1 MSTRVVKRGRD
12 GAGRLRGRA
21 GQILKADGLMTD
33 AGGFLLGIQV
43 ADCVP
48 VLVAD
53 TRRQVV
59 AAFHAGWRG
68 TAAGIVEQGIAQM
81 RVEFGS
87 DPNDLVGAVGPSIR
101 ACCYRVGDEV
111 RQAFACSVPV
121 RGRAVFHARRGGV
134 PGPCG
139 GKPEADAG
147 RGARSGCGDGAGR
160 VYGMC
165 DEDGER
171 KYFSHRME
179 HGSTGRMMAAIQGSF
194 VLR

>member
-1 MSTRVVKRGRD
+1 
-12 GAGRLRGRA
+12 
-21 GQILKADGLMTD
+21 MTD

-81 RVEFGS
+81 RAEFGS
-87 DPNDLVGAVGPSIR
+87 VPEDLVGAVGPSIR

-111 RQAFACSVPV
+111 RQAFHAAFPYANELFSMRDEEVYLDLAAANQRQMLAAGLAPA
-121 RGRAVFHARRGGV
+121 AVTVLAE
-134 PGPCG
+134 CT
-139 GKPEADAG
+139 
-147 RGARSGCGDGAGR
+147 GCATRDG
-160 VYGMC
+160 
-165 DEDGER
+165 
-171 KYFSHRME
+171 S
-179 HGSTGRMMAAIQGSF
+179 GSTFLTGWSMVRPAG
-194 VLR
+194 